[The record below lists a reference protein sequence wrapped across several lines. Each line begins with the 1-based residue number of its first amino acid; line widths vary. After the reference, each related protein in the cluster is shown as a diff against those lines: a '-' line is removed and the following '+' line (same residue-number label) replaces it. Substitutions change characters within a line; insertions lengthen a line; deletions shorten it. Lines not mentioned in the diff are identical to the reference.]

1 MKGKD
6 KCNILKDIRRRIA
19 EENDIAFVTSNCEFK
34 GECKGT
40 CPKCEAEVRYLEQ
53 ELEKRRRLGKSI
65 ALTALSATMLLSAA
79 GCYDPVEKEELFTE
93 TEGEAPIES
102 VEVEPGDT
110 EEIIELEGDVYYV
123 PEDEDDETLMGEPT
137 EEEVE
142 ELTGAPAEEEAA
154 EQQED
159 EG

>member
-65 ALTALSATMLLSAA
+65 ALTALSATMLLGAA
-79 GCYDPVEKEELFTE
+79 GCYDPVEKEEDYTA
-93 TEGEAPIES
+93 TEGEVPVES
-102 VEVEPGDT
+102 VEPGDT

-123 PEDEDDETLMGEPT
+123 PEEEDDEVLMGEPT
-137 EEEVE
+137 EEEIAGQE
-142 ELTGAPAEEEAA
+142 
-154 EQQED
+154 ED